1 MQVHR
6 PEAEPE
12 AREGRDAN
20 ERGKARGKGEAG
32 AQVFDSTRQYLNDVR
47 SEFKKVTWPSQRE
60 YVGGTVAVLV
70 ISLVITL
77 VLSLIDM
84 GLGQI
89 MRLVL
94 S

>member
-1 MQVHR
+1 
-6 PEAEPE
+6 
-12 AREGRDAN
+12 
-20 ERGKARGKGEAG
+20 
-32 AQVFDSTRQYLNDVR
+32 VFDATRQYLKDVR

-70 ISLVITL
+70 ISLVITI
-77 VLSLIDM
+77 VLGLIDV

-89 MRLVL
+89 MQRVL